1 LKIDFVFR
9 SPLNPP
15 LIRGISEQFLT
26 PTHLERKDKYP
37 KGEN

>member
-1 LKIDFVFR
+1 MD
-9 SPLNPP
+9 S